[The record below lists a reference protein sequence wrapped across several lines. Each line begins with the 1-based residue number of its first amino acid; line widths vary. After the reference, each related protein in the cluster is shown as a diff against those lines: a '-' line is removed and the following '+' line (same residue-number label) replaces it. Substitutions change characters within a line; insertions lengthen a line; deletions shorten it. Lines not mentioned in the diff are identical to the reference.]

1 MVKLYD
7 NKTNKLLGSIADEQ
21 LQVLIDQL
29 EEESGED
36 QDYYLNRETLDM
48 LARAGANG
56 ELLALLQQALGENEE
71 GEIRWVREG

>member
-7 NKTNKLLGSIADEQ
+7 NKTNKLLGFITDEQ

>member
-48 LARAGANG
+48 LTRAGANG
-56 ELLALLQQALGENEE
+56 ELLALLQQALGANGE
-71 GEIRWVREG
+71 GEIRWVRE

>member
-1 MVKLYD
+1 MIKLYD
-7 NKTNKLLGSIADEQ
+7 KKTSQFLGQITDAQ

-48 LARAGANG
+48 LTQAGADQQ
-56 ELLALLQQALGENEE
+56 LLAIIRAALGESGE
-71 GEIRWVREG
+71 GEIRWARG

>member
-56 ELLALLQQALGENEE
+56 ELLAPLQQALGANGE
-71 GEIRWVREG
+71 GEIRWVRE